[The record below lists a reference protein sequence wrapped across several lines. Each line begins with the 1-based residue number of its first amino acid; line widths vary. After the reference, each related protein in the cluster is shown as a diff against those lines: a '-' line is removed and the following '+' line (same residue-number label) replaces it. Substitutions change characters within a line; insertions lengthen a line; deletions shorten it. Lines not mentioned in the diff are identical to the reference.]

1 MHDADTYD
9 LLNEEG
15 KYKYFHRPEP
25 RQTEGPVEVD
35 DKTGFR
41 YQMWDIGMV
50 RNAAEDNRRTVK
62 VFLDP
67 IPHIIIPDAK
77 PLQGWYQA
85 KHLEGDSEEAK
96 ETRRHRPRP
105 CMTESI
111 LTEPYG
117 GTCSVGCGFCYINA
131 GVRGYRAQ
139 GLTTVPQNYGDQV
152 ARQLKK
158 WKTSAAGY
166 ICSFIDPFIPLEKI
180 YHNSQG
186 CAEAFD
192 REGLPVYFLSRL
204 SYPGWAYDLL
214 KRNKYSYAQMSINT
228 SSPEQWKRLS
238 PWAIKLED
246 MIDQV
251 RALHKAKIYISI
263 QCNPIIAGVT
273 DNDNIINLIHI
284 LSEAG
289 ADHIIFKF
297 VETAYSYKYALVDK
311 MVKQFGDY
319 GKKFGELL
327 TCNIGGQVTID
338 EEYRL
343 HALDKFTKACRKAG
357 ITMATCYEYKYERD
371 EDGKITSKQGI
382 SVGRDYLTA
391 DQCHGHRVPLFTRDE
406 KGRFREVAEC
416 PPSGCLHCADDHGGV
431 GACGSELF
439 SKAGALASKDYRLPL
454 YAAGEPTD
462 DSSEGEPIRRFPRVE
477 LVQITPL
484 KAK

>member
-1 MHDADTYD
+1 MHDENTYD
-9 LLNEEG
+9 LLDEEG
-15 KYKYFHRPEP
+15 KYKFFHRAEP
-25 RQTEGPVEVD
+25 RQAEGPVETD
-35 DKTGFR
+35 EETGMR
-41 YQMWDIGMV
+41 YQHWDIGMV
-50 RNAAEDNRRTVK
+50 RNASEDNRKSVK

-77 PLQGWYQA
+77 PLQGWYKA
-85 KHLEGDSEEAK
+85 KFEPKGV
-96 ETRRHRPRP
+96 RPRP
-105 CMTESI
+105 CMTESV

-117 GTCSVGCGFCYINA
+117 GTCTVGCGFCYINA

-139 GLTTVPQNYGDQV
+139 GLTTVPHNYGEQV
-152 ARQLKK
+152 ARQLKR

-204 SYPGWAYDLL
+204 KYPDWAYDLL
-214 KRNKYSYAQMSINT
+214 RRNKYSYAQMSINT

-273 DNDNIINLIHI
+273 DNDNICNLIHV
-284 LSEAG
+284 LAEAG

-297 VETAYSYKYALVDK
+297 VETAYSYKAALIDK

-319 GKKFGELL
+319 GRKFGELM
-327 TCNIGGQVTID
+327 TCNIGGQATID

-343 HALDKFTKACRKAG
+343 HALDKYTKECRKAG
-357 ITMATCYEYKYERD
+357 ITMATCYEYKFERD
-371 EDGKITSKQGI
+371 EDGKIISKTGV
-382 SVGRDYLTA
+382 SVGKDYLTA
-391 DQCHGHRVPLFTRDE
+391 DQCHGHRVPLFTRNDE
-406 KGRFREVAEC
+406 GEFKEVEEC
-416 PPSGCLHCADDHGGV
+416 PPSGCLHCADDHGGI
-431 GACGSELF
+431 GACGSKLF
-439 SKAGALASKDYRLPL
+439 SAAGALRSSDYKHSV
-454 YAAGEPTD
+454 YDMEAI
-462 DSSEGEPIRRFPRVE
+462 SSSLVQISPMRFPR
-477 LVQITPL
+477 
-484 KAK
+484 